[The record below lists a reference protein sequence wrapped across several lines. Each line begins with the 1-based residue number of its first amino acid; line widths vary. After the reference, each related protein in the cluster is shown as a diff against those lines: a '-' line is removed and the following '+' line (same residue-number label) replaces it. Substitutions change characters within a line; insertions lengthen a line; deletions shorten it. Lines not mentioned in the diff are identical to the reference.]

1 MIRKFSLAAAL
12 LLGTAFASPASAG
25 IRVFACEPEWAAL
38 VREIGGDNVEAFS
51 ATHAR
56 QDPHHI
62 RAKPSLIAAMRHAV
76 LLFCSGGGLETGWL
90 PILLRQSAPAKLQPG
105 RPGHLMASD
114 HVTVLEKPAVLDRS
128 LGDIHPEGNP
138 HVHLD
143 ARNMAPLAR
152 AVARRLATAD
162 AANAASYT
170 RQADTFVRGWS
181 QQLAGW
187 ERRAAKLRGMP
198 VIVHHKSWAYL
209 IHWLGLKEVATLE
222 PRPGI
227 QPTPAHLN
235 ALLRLSRAQ
244 PVKAILR
251 TPYDPPDASDWL
263 SSRTGIP
270 VLTLPYT
277 VGKDARP
284 GSLRALFDDT
294 IALLEPANSKSNAG
308 R

>member
-1 MIRKFSLAAAL
+1 MKILNRLFAGLMLLIALPAAAEV
-12 LLGTAFASPASAG
+12 
-25 IRVFACEPEWAAL
+25 RVFACEPEWAAL
-38 VREIGGDNVEAFS
+38 AREVGGGKIDAFS

-62 RAKPSLIAAMRHAV
+62 RARPGLIASMRRAD
-76 LLFCSGGGLETGWL
+76 LLFCSGGGLEIGWL
-90 PILLRQSAPAKLQPG
+90 PILLRQSAPGNLQPG

-143 ARNMAPLAR
+143 ARNMAPLAM
-152 AVARRLATAD
+152 ALARRLKAAD
-162 AANAASYT
+162 ASGAAVYA
-170 RQADTFVRGWS
+170 RQADAFVRGWS
-181 QQLAGW
+181 ELLAEW
-187 ERRAAKLRGMP
+187 EPRAAKLKGMP

-209 IHWLGLKEVATLE
+209 VHWLGLTQIATLE

-235 ALLRLSRAQ
+235 ALLRLARAR
-244 PVKAILR
+244 PVRAILR
-251 TPYDPPDASDWL
+251 TPYDPPEASDWL

-277 VGKDARP
+277 VAKDAGP
-284 GSLRALFDDT
+284 GALRALFDET
-294 IALLEPANSKSNAG
+294 IALLKAASSENNAG